1 MTFYLIN
8 DLDQGSLAWHDW
20 RRRVIGAS
28 EAKVI
33 MGEDRWKGRQQLIEE
48 KLGLVR
54 PFAGNAVTERGQRLE
69 TPARKELSK
78 KYLEHL
84 RPVIVQDKEEPFLAA
99 SLDAMN
105 KDNSRIYEIK
115 CGERTYEM
123 VKQTKKVPTFYV
135 AQVQHM
141 LMVTQLEKM
150 IFAAYSPGKALLTV
164 EVLRNESYIKSLR
177 KKEID
182 FANELLSLGHVIQ
195 KDFVGELIGHR
206 NLRHSKKVEISDEL
220 QPYWEWQDDVLV
232 FFDGTDYVV
241 GNEPG
246 MYVLLDSIHYWDG
259 ESWFVPNK
267 VGLYDCNGDEYY
279 WNGFFWE

>member
-8 DLDQGSLAWHDW
+8 DLDQGSPAWHDW
-20 RRRVIGAS
+20 RKRVIGAS

-78 KYLEHL
+78 KYQEHL
-84 RPVIVQDKEEPFLAA
+84 RPVIVQDQEEPFLAA

-105 KDNSRIYEIK
+105 INNSRIYEIK

-123 VKQTKKVPTFYV
+123 VKQTKKVPAFYV

-150 IFAAYSPGKALLTV
+150 IFAAYSPGKTLLTV
-164 EVLRNESYIKSLR
+164 EVLRNESYIKNLR
-177 KKEID
+177 RKEID
-182 FANELLSLGHVIQ
+182 FANELLSLGHEIQ
-195 KDFVGELIGHR
+195 KDFVGELVGHR
-206 NLRHSKKVEISDEL
+206 KLKHSKKDEISDEL

-246 MYVLLDSIHYWDG
+246 MYVLINSIHYWDG

-267 VGLYDCNGDEYY
+267 VGVYDCNGDEYY
-279 WNGFFWE
+279 WNGDCWE